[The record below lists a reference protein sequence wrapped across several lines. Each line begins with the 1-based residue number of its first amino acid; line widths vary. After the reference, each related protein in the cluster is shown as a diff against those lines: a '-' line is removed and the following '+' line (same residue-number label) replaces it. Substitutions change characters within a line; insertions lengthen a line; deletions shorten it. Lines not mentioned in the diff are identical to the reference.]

1 VLRGTLLELQAI
13 AAAVIGG
20 VLLTGG
26 YGSVIGA
33 LFGALIFGMVQQGIF
48 FTGVDTDWFKL
59 FVGAMIL
66 LAVLFNNV
74 IRKRAAE
81 AH

>member
-1 VLRGTLLELQAI
+1 M
-13 AAAVIGG
+13 
-20 VLLTGG
+20 
-26 YGSVIGA
+26 IGA
-33 LFGALIFGMVQQGIF
+33 AFGALIFGMVRQGIF
-48 FTGVDTDWFKL
+48 FTGVDTDWFRL

-66 LAVLFNNV
+66 LAVLFNNA

>member
-1 VLRGTLLELQAI
+1 
-13 AAAVIGG
+13 
-20 VLLTGG
+20 
-26 YGSVIGA
+26 
-33 LFGALIFGMVQQGIF
+33 MVQQGIF

>member
-1 VLRGTLLELQAI
+1 LQAI

-66 LAVLFNNV
+66 VAVLFNNV
-74 IRKRAAE
+74 IRKRAA
-81 AH
+81 AVP